1 MNIITLTSDYG
12 IGSHYSS
19 MMKGRLSG
27 YFSYITLVEITDRH
41 EPFDIIESAY
51 IFNLIKSNFPS
62 DTLHLFMVNTA
73 DAVNGQLL
81 LAKSKNLS
89 VLVPDNGSIS
99 MIFEE
104 TTPDVFLFDHSLF
117 SGQED
122 WEVTSEAVMSLLKS
136 SGQSDQR
143 FIKFDDYQRKNLIRP
158 VMNESKLTGTIMFN
172 DSLGHAHTNIHAS
185 FFESFIKQHRFRI
198 LLSRHEWVE
207 NIHKNITE
215 VRDGEPFAAF
225 NNQGYLYLGVKKGKS
240 NQLMN
245 LTKSRA
251 IRIELI

>member
-12 IGSHYSS
+12 IGSHYAS
-19 MMKGRLSG
+19 MMKGKLSSI
-27 YFSYITLVEITDRH
+27 FSDITLVEITDRH
-41 EPFDIIESAY
+41 ESFDIIESSY

-62 DTLHLFMVNTA
+62 DTLHVFMVNTA
-73 DAVNGQLL
+73 DAMNGHLL
-81 LAKSKNLS
+81 FAKNEHTS
-89 VLVPDNGSIS
+89 VLLPDNGSIS

-104 TTPDVFLFDHSLF
+104 STPDVFLFDHSLF
-117 SGQED
+117 SEQED
-122 WEVTSEAVMSLLKS
+122 WEVASEAVLSLFKS
-136 SGQSDQR
+136 NDQSDQR

-158 VMNESKLTGTIMFN
+158 VMNESKLTGTVMFN
-172 DSLGHAHTNIHAS
+172 DSLGHAHTNIHVS
-185 FFESFIKQHRFRI
+185 IFESFIKQHRFRI

-207 NIHKNITE
+207 NIHQTITE

-225 NNQGYLYLGVKKGKS
+225 NNRGYLFIGVKKGKS

-245 LTKSRA
+245 LNKSRA